1 VNTQALA
8 GLAWPVRR
16 GLMLNNLLRFKYVN
30 ILYYGIGAGV
40 FYRYG
45 PNALPAVSDN
55 LAAKIQLTVSF

>member
-1 VNTQALA
+1 MDR
-8 GLAWPVRR
+8 GFFES